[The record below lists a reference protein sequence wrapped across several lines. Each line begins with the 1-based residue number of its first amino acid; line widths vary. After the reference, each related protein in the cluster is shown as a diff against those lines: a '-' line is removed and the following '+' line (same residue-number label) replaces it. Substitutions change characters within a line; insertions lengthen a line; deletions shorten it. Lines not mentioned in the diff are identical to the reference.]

1 MRRTCVPSASDYL
14 YSNPR
19 HSHQPWFSVPFPVSF
34 LFRPV
39 FCFFFHGGFKESFSE
54 WTRPVS
60 TRSAFSRASIVSTFL
75 SQHFI
80 FLVSLFFFHLP
91 VTLVSCLHEHRLSIV
106 SLCLH
111 PCSLLFACLC
121 THIFFFP
128 CILPNSENRFSVF
141 FSFRF
146 VSPFRTEEIACAF
159 AIEKCRKQLS
169 VFTKGE
175 KNVRSFLW
183 QKGKNRGK
191 IWDVATNHAPFSLCN
206 CSPHSCMCTSICN
219 SCCSRLSL
227 DTSCQSTKDGFF
239 SLPSFFRCVTEH
251 NHPLRTKS
259 GFFFCPATRTHI
271 TTPQRKLET
280 KPTSTTTH

>member
-1 MRRTCVPSASDYL
+1 MP
-14 YSNPR
+14 P
-19 HSHQPWFSVPFPVSF
+19 
-34 LFRPV
+34 
-39 FCFFFHGGFKESFSE
+39 
-54 WTRPVS
+54 
-60 TRSAFSRASIVSTFL
+60 RAS
-75 SQHFI
+75 SQHC
-80 FLVSLFFFHLP
+80 FLMSSSLFP
-91 VTLVSCLHEHRLSIV
+91 
-106 SLCLH
+106 SLCMSLH
-111 PCSLLFACLC
+111 TRLF
-121 THIFFFP
+121 FS

-259 GFFFCPATRTHI
+259 GFFFFVLQRGLTSQPHNENSRLSLQAPRLTEPLLPARQ
-271 TTPQRKLET
+271 P
-280 KPTSTTTH
+280 